1 MNQVLILGGSGF
13 VGRTLCELLVRSDQD
28 ADAAGGGFHE
38 ALGNALGRRDT
49 ALRLVVPTRRRV
61 NARNILPL
69 PLVDLLEADVH
80 DDAALDGLLLGCD
93 AAVNLIAKLHGSEAE
108 LDAVN
113 AQLPARLAAAC
124 QRMGV
129 KRVVHVSA
137 LSAAADAPSRYLRS
151 KARGEAALQGKGLA
165 VTVIRPSVIFGD
177 GDHITPLFASLQRRL
192 PVLPLAGADAKLQ
205 PVWVGDVAA
214 AIAKVLSWP
223 ATRTMPPVV
232 ECAGPEIVT
241 LAGLAQQA
249 GAAAG
254 QVRPVWPLP
263 GPLATLQA
271 LLMEL
276 APGEPLLSRDNLAS
290 LTVPSVASP
299 ASAGIANLATLGIR
313 PQPMS
318 AVLPATLGRDQRC
331 GRLDRWRAR
340 HR

>member
-13 VGRTLCELLVRSDQD
+13 VGRTLCELLVRGDD
-28 ADAAGGGFHE
+28 FADGRFHE

-80 DDAALDGLLLGCD
+80 DDKALDGLLQGCD
-93 AAVNLIAKLHGSEAE
+93 AVVNLIAKLQGSEAE

-113 AQLPARLAAAC
+113 AKLPARLAAAC
-124 QRMGV
+124 QRTGV

-137 LSAAADAPSRYLRS
+137 LGAASDAPSRYLRS
-151 KARGEAALQGKGLA
+151 KAKGEAALQGKGLT
-165 VTVIRPSVIFGD
+165 VTVLRPSVIFGD
-177 GDHITPLFASLQRRL
+177 GDHITPLFASLQRRF
-192 PVLPLAGADAKLQ
+192 PVLPLAGAHAKMQ

-214 AIAKVLSWP
+214 AITKVLSWP
-223 ATRTMPPVV
+223 ATQATPTVI
-232 ECAGPEIVT
+232 ECAGPEVVT
-241 LAGLAQQA
+241 LGELAQQA
-249 GAAAG
+249 GWAAG
-254 QVRPVWPLP
+254 QARPVWALP

-271 LLMEL
+271 MLMEL

-290 LTVPSVASP
+290 LTVPNVASANTP
-299 ASAGIANLATLGIR
+299 GLASLGIV

-318 AVLPATLGRDQRC
+318 AILPATLGAGQRC
-331 GRLDRWRAR
+331 ARLDGFRAR